1 MQLNRDIVR
10 RLVVDAFADRGLK
23 PRAGAKIEVLL
34 GDYAVALEGIPEKPL
49 EQTMRDVLR
58 DWPYNH
64 WPTTADI
71 RKAASR
77 YTTLP
82 GEDGARSD
90 NADPELSRRNKQ
102 AYDYARGR
110 LLVDDGVLLLRLM
123 KHGPWLRQQVENF
136 LVRQAQAQLKGG
148 ALHAHVR
155 NDDLEAEI
163 ASLVSEQDARTRS
176 QAAVQAQ
183 GRRNP
188 VTESLVEAAK
198 APTTR
203 EDVT

>member
-1 MQLNRDIVR
+1 MQLNRDIVKR
-10 RLVVDAFADRGLK
+10 VVVDALIDRGLQ
-23 PRAGAKIEVLL
+23 PRKGAKVEVLL
-34 GDYAVALEGIPEKPL
+34 GDYAGGLEGVAEKPL
-49 EQTMRDVLR
+49 EMAMRDVIR
-58 DWPYNH
+58 DWQFPG
-64 WPTTADI
+64 WPSVADI

-102 AYDYARGR
+102 AYNYARGR

-136 LVRQAQAQLKGG
+136 LVRQAQSQLKGG
-148 ALHAHVR
+148 ALQAHVR
-155 NDDLEAEI
+155 NDALEAEI

-188 VTESLVEAAK
+188 VTEALVEAAK